1 MIRWILTT
9 IILVIVVAVLTVI
22 LQTPSLR
29 NKSEKWF
36 KEKTSLMEKRAG
48 EVKDI
53 IESKGDSKQ
62 TGPGQAKTE
71 TVKKTEPVV
80 KEIPGSTAKPV
91 EDQIPESDKKKLEQV
106 LEKANKKPVKKKQ

>member
-9 IILVIVVAVLTVI
+9 IILVMVVAVLTVI

-29 NKSEKWF
+29 NKSEKWL
-36 KEKTSLMEKRAG
+36 KQKTALMEKRAG

-53 IESKGDSKQ
+53 IGSKAESKQ
-62 TGPGQAKTE
+62 TGPGPANSD
-71 TVKKTEPVV
+71 TVKKTGTGV

-106 LEKANKKPVKKKQ
+106 LEKANKEPVNKKK